1 MLRLLPDDLQHDNFG
16 GEMVRPT
23 RPAGLQ
29 RDQMHGAYWITR
41 GPDTR
46 KIRTIRST
54 LFDRPGQRFDGR
66 KAWYLLSP
74 DSILSPMGVGLAAY
88 ASAGEAQAAQRRR
101 GGRLLR
107 WNQVVAFIRDKWQ
120 LPPKR

>member
-1 MLRLLPDDLQHDNFG
+1 MIFQHDNFG
-16 GEMVRPT
+16 GEMVQADKT
-23 RPAGLQ
+23 RLAF
-29 RDQMHGAYWITR
+29 DATECMAAYWITR
-41 GPDTR
+41 GPDTT

-54 LFDRPGQRFDGR
+54 LFDRPGQRSDGR

-74 DSILSPMGVGLAAY
+74 DSILSPMSVGLAAY
-88 ASAGEAQAAQRRR
+88 ASAGEAQAAQRKR

-107 WNQVVAFIRDKWQ
+107 WNQVVAFVRDKWQ